1 MTMSSDEFVGWL
13 DKELEPLR
21 REASASPYFETWCSG
36 RLTKDQLSYT

>member
-21 REASASPYFETWCSG
+21 REAFFELRFTV
-36 RLTKDQLSYT
+36 L